1 MDESTDGTIALLDAA
16 MRLDAAVSHMAEG
29 LCMFDAERRLVV
41 SNQKYA
47 DIYGLPPELVEP
59 GTPHAELVAYRLAHG
74 MEPFEQG
81 ADFQTRHEAHIKEM
95 KPVSEIV
102 QLKNGRIIRIA
113 HQSLP
118 IGGWVATHLDITEQK
133 QHERQLIDQNIRF
146 DAAINNM
153 PQGLCMFDKDHRLI
167 VSNRR
172 YATMYRLQAEEIR
185 PGMTLEESVALRL
198 SHGNE
203 PKFGDD
209 SYLRGRIDLVAN
221 NRDDADIV
229 ELKDGR
235 IIAIMHHPM
244 EGGGWVSTHQD
255 ITEQQRSQERI
266 QYLARHDSLTELPN
280 RKLIEEHIAELHPR
294 IDRGERIAVLAIDL
308 DHFKTVNDTFGHG
321 AGDLLLKQVAIRL
334 QDCCRETDLVARL
347 GGDEF
352 AILQV
357 AIDQPDSGAV
367 LARRIVEAVAE
378 PFNVMGHEILLG
390 ASIGISVAPTDGRDA
405 ETLMKCADL
414 ALDRSKAEGRNTFHF
429 YESGMDAAQ

>member
-1 MDESTDGTIALLDAA
+1 MTETRRETGAGAMDESTDGTIALLDAA

-41 SNQKYA
+41 SNQQYA

-59 GTPHAELVAYRLAHG
+59 GTPHAEIVAYRLAHG

-172 YATMYRLQAEEIR
+172 YATMYRLQPDEIR
-185 PGMTLEESVALRL
+185 PGMTLEEIVALRL

-203 PKFGDD
+203 PKNGDD
-209 SYLRGRIDLVAN
+209 SYLQRRIDLVVN

-229 ELKDGR
+229 ELK
-235 IIAIMHHPM
+235 
-244 EGGGWVSTHQD
+244 
-255 ITEQQRSQERI
+255 
-266 QYLARHDSLTELPN
+266 
-280 RKLIEEHIAELHPR
+280 
-294 IDRGERIAVLAIDL
+294 
-308 DHFKTVNDTFGHG
+308 
-321 AGDLLLKQVAIRL
+321 
-334 QDCCRETDLVARL
+334 
-347 GGDEF
+347 
-352 AILQV
+352 
-357 AIDQPDSGAV
+357 
-367 LARRIVEAVAE
+367 
-378 PFNVMGHEILLG
+378 
-390 ASIGISVAPTDGRDA
+390 
-405 ETLMKCADL
+405 
-414 ALDRSKAEGRNTFHF
+414 
-429 YESGMDAAQ
+429 